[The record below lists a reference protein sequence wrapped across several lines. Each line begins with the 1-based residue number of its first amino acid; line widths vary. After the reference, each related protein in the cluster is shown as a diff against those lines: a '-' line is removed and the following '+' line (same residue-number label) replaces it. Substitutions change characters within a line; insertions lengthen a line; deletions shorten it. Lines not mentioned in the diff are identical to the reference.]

1 MQKKTKLNLA
11 ELILAVI
18 FFAATASGQNLTEYF
33 IFKISATTPVVAEGR
48 NAEGSP
54 YIRIEMVSQQI
65 TKVMRAMKSANGRS
79 QCDFASLN
87 KRGQVV
93 WDGVATDYSLVA
105 LNPSEGGNKGLICLN
120 VSIPRNG
127 LPNASCKLVGELSTS
142 WKESQQRF
150 VVNSGHGT
158 LAGAN
163 QQQSF
168 DAWETVQSASYAGS
182 NYTLPA
188 WGTWNMTRKATMTN
202 EQIKAVLK

>member
-1 MQKKTKLNLA
+1 MKKIVALA
-11 ELILAVI
+11 II
-18 FFAATASGQNLTEYF
+18 MATAVFAQTQTEYF
-33 IFKISATTPVVAEGR
+33 VFKISVTTPVSAEGKDE
-48 NAEGSP
+48 EGSQ
-54 YIRIEMVSQQI
+54 YIRLETATTQVV
-65 TKVMRAMKSANGRS
+65 KVMRAMKNVNGRA

-93 WDGVATDYSLVA
+93 WDGVVTDYSLVA
-105 LNPSEGGNKGLICLN
+105 VNPSEGGKRGLICLN
-120 VSIPRNG
+120 VSIPRDG
-127 LPNASCKLVGELSTS
+127 LPNASCKMVGELSTS

-168 DAWETVQSASYAGS
+168 DAWQAVKSASYAGS

-188 WGTWNMTRKATMTN
+188 WGSWSMTRKATMTN
-202 EQIKAVLK
+202 EQIKSLLK